1 MRRLIHQL
9 GQYPSLK
16 SAALCLAL
24 GMFVGCK
31 PEAEIQREAAQARA
45 QQEADAAK
53 ANQPPM
59 ENQVAKV
66 GVGVKG
72 NSLDDI
78 SDNDARNIIAGPAKA
93 FFNTKEKIVFEIQL
107 PQAINLYQAEHGR
120 FPRSHE
126 EYMDKIVKFNQI
138 KLPELPKKMV
148 YRYHPDTN
156 ELWVEAETTAPTAP

>member
-1 MRRLIHQL
+1 MFSFAI
-9 GQYPSLK
+9 GT
-16 SAALCLAL
+16 ALVT
-24 GMFVGCK
+24 FVGCK
-31 PEAEIQREAAQARA
+31 PEEEIKREEELAAAQKKA
-45 QQEADAAK
+45 EAEK
-53 ANQPPM
+53 SNQPPM

-72 NSLDDI
+72 NSLDSI

-93 FFNTKEKIVFEIQL
+93 YFNTKEKIVFEIQL
-107 PQAINLYQAEHGR
+107 PHAVDLYQAEHGR
-120 FPRSHE
+120 YPRSHE

-156 ELWVEAETTAPTAP
+156 ELWVEAEATPSP